1 MPLVRIGDRYVDVNI
16 REELEEFEWE
26 NAKWTQEKLIAS
38 SPFRSSDRNPSFY
51 IDLEGEYAGV
61 FGDSGA
67 YDTYYESG
75 TLPKLLA
82 YLRNESYEDAVD
94 YLLSKYDYE
103 YSNEDV
109 ILATPT
115 PLDTSPRSHI
125 MPEHLYAK
133 PIDTEYLDGRG
144 IHPKVVEMMGVFDNG
159 NSIGIP
165 WRDINGN
172 VVAIKYRSKRDKTFY
187 YEEGGAKLSELVY
200 GLNIVVERGIS
211 RIAIV
216 EAEIDAMTMMSTGVF
231 AVAIGGARFNEHQAD
246 LIIASGVKEVILAGD
261 NDLKGRQFNDKVAKM
276 LRGYVEL
283 LTMDYS
289 KYDGC
294 KDVNELG
301 TEGLRRVPLL
311 NVDNKKDIRI

>member
-1 MPLVRIGDRYVDVNI
+1 MALIRIGDRHIDVDI
-16 REELEEFEWE
+16 REELDQFEWE
-26 NAKWTQEKLIAS
+26 NAKWTDDKLIAS
-38 SPFRSSDRNPSFY
+38 SPFRDDTAPSFY

-67 YDTYYESG
+67 YDSYYESG

-187 YEEGGAKLSELVY
+187 YEEGGAKLAELVY

-216 EAEIDAMTMMSTGVF
+216 EAEIDAMTMMSAGVF

-289 KYDGC
+289 KYGGC